1 MFTEVFLCLL
11 MSIDVYWCLL
21 MSIDVYW
28 CLFCN
33 MFWFT
38 NCVNLSG
45 RARYWC
51 AWFCLWVLR
60 TMNFIKGCS
69 KDVLSSRRS
78 SIQSS
83 GKGHRSRTA
92 FPPRSYT
99 DREQSMS
106 VAWLVTGTH
115 FPDGGRQW
123 KKVEFMKSQRF
134 SIFFHGFL
142 DWELVFVFFMFL
154 RQDAQLVPSATLFVA
169 ISEKS

>member
-1 MFTEVFLCLL
+1 MFTDVYWGFL
-11 MSIDVYWCLL
+11 MFVYWCLL
-21 MSIDVYW
+21 MSIDVCW

-60 TMNFIKGCS
+60 TMNFIQGCS

-92 FPPRSYT
+92 FPPRTYT

-123 KKVEFMKSQRF
+123 KKVEFVDQRTWL
-134 SIFFHGFL
+134 SWSLKGFL
-142 DWELVFVFFMFL
+142 YFSMVF
-154 RQDAQLVPSATLFVA
+154 
-169 ISEKS
+169 